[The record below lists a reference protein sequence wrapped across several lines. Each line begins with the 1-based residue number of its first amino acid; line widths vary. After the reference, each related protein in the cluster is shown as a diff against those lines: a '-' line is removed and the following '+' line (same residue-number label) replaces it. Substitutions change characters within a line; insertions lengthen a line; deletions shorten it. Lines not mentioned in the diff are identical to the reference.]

1 MRRSASHLYV
11 LDINIAQPLCLDGR
25 RSEVTWQWHARFG
38 HLGFQG
44 SGNYR
49 RMAWCANYHW
59 STTSVPYSHKYCAP
73 HLLDLVHA
81 DLCSYPGDTWMEVVP
96 PCRWQES
103 LYVAHV
109 AGVKG
114 PGYGSHHPTP
124 GTRRDEAKPT
134 MVASP
139 RRTCWTT
146 IAPSMT
152 STISLC
158 HTRPSIMVGVQRHN
172 QRCLAWLE
180 AC

>member
-1 MRRSASHLYV
+1 MPGS
-11 LDINIAQPLCLDGR
+11 DISGSRAPGTIEGWHGARTTTGR
-25 RSEVTWQWHARFG
+25 PHPFPT
-38 HLGFQG
+38 
-44 SGNYR
+44 
-49 RMAWCANYHW
+49 AN
-59 STTSVPYSHKYCAP
+59 KYCVP

-81 DLCSYPGDTWMEVVP
+81 DLCSYPGDTWREVVP
-96 PCRWQES
+96 LCRWQES

-158 HTRPSIMVGVQRHN
+158 HTHPSKMVGVQRHN

>member
-1 MRRSASHLYV
+1 MQTYV
-11 LDINIAQPLCLDGR
+11 VTLETPGGKLFLPVDGK
-25 RSEVTWQWHARFG
+25 SRFI
-38 HLGFQG
+38 
-44 SGNYR
+44 
-49 RMAWCANYHW
+49 
-59 STTSVPYSHKYCAP
+59 
-73 HLLDLVHA
+73 
-81 DLCSYPGDTWMEVVP
+81 
-96 PCRWQES
+96 

-109 AGVKG
+109 AGIKG

-158 HTRPSIMVGVQRHN
+158 HTRPSKMVGVQRHN